1 MFFSGKFI
9 NFYYILFCGDKTE
22 EEGKVYVSK
31 IRKRGILTVPQ
42 EIREIMKLKEN
53 DWIGFDKITD
63 NEFLFYKLI
72 PIKANLFKNNP
83 REGGEKREMGED

>member
-1 MFFSGKFI
+1 ME
-9 NFYYILFCGDKTE
+9 D
-22 EEGKVYVSK
+22 EGKVYVSK

-53 DWIGFDKITD
+53 DWIGFDKITN

-72 PIKANLFKNNP
+72 PIKAVKVSLFKNNP
-83 REGGEKREMGED
+83 QEGDEEREMRED